1 MKRFIAVLLIIMMM
15 LAFAA
20 CSAPVEE
27 DDQPPQT
34 SNLVIQQDEA
44 GEDAVD
50 ETAQKKIGFSLS
62 GDDSFNQQLIK
73 DIETQCYE
81 LNYEP
86 VVKTALTA
94 EEQKSHIS
102 NMISTGV
109 SVIVLD
115 PVDVD
120 ELESSLDEC
129 DTHDIPVV
137 NAVEMANGI
146 VSTFITPDYM
156 AVGKSAGRD
165 AVELYGD
172 SEAQC
177 LLLKTKYDSFS
188 MQLMTDGFLE
198 EINKDKDVSLV
209 DEQYCG
215 DDEELAYEAAKA
227 AITGGEIDFIFAQS
241 DTLALG
247 ALRAKEELNSE
258 ITLVAFGGDMNLIS
272 AAVEGTI
279 HSCIFYGTKSLA
291 QASVNVAD
299 RFIKNPAYLPDQY
312 IELRIEAAQGE
323 DAPKY
328 NTEDVLYAQT
338 IGG

>member
-1 MKRFIAVLLIIMMM
+1 MKRFIAVILIIMMM

-27 DDQPPQT
+27 DAQPPET
-34 SNLVIQQDEA
+34 SNLVIQQDTP
-44 GEDAVD
+44 EDDAED
-50 ETAQKKIGFSLS
+50 EISQKKIGFSLA
-62 GDDSFNQQLIK
+62 GDDAFNQQLVN
-73 DIETQCYE
+73 DIEAQCYD
-81 LNYEP
+81 LNFEP
-86 VVKTALTA
+86 VIKTALTA
-94 EEQKSHIS
+94 EEQKSQIR

-120 ELESSLDEC
+120 ELESALDEC

-165 AVELYGD
+165 AVELFGS
-172 SEAQC
+172 SEGQC
-177 LLLKTKYDSFS
+177 LLIKTEYDSFS
-188 MQLMTDGFLE
+188 MQLMTDGFIE
-198 EINKDKDVSLV
+198 EINKDKDVSIV

-215 DDEELAYEAAKA
+215 EDEALAYEAAKA
-227 AITGGEIDFIFAQS
+227 AITGGEVDFIFAQS

-258 ITLVAFGGDMNLIS
+258 ITLVAFGGDMKLIS
-272 AAVEGTI
+272 AAVDGTV
-279 HSCIFYGTKSLA
+279 HSCIFFGPKSLA
-291 QASVNVAD
+291 QASLNIVD
-299 RFIKNPAYLPDQY
+299 RLVKNPAYMPDQY

-328 NTEDVLYAQT
+328 KTEDGLYAQI